1 MVRSPFIAIGLTFAA
16 GFFVLLGGLF
26 TALLGLALY
35 VVGFHAA
42 SVLFVGPL
50 LGLLLWVLAGLIWAF
65 PRGHVAWGA
74 IIIVIAF
81 LSIPFAFAGL
91 LIGFILALVGGAF
104 AISYR
109 PGGRIPVGAVAW
121 RSSPPASPP

>member
-26 TALLGLALY
+26 SALLGVALY
-35 VVGFHAA
+35 IVGFHGA
-42 SVLFVGPL
+42 SVLFAGPL
-50 LGLLLWVLAGLIWAF
+50 LGLLLWVLAGLMWAF

-74 IIIVIAF
+74 IVIVIAI

-91 LIGFILALVGGAF
+91 ILGFILAVVGGAF
-104 AISYR
+104 AIVHR
-109 PGGRIPVGAVAW
+109 PGGRIPIGAVAW
-121 RSSPPASPP
+121 RPAPPPP